1 MKSRDID
8 ILQEWTT
15 LQCIVLE
22 ERGGGVGSCTCDT
35 QNRKHCFLYSLKCP
49 EEIDILGIGLLLY
62 DQRENI
68 LFWHI

>member
-1 MKSRDID
+1 MKSRDIEM
-8 ILQEWTT
+8 IPEWTT
-15 LQCIVLE
+15 LQCIVLK
-22 ERGGGVGSCTCDT
+22 ERGREFFTCDT

-68 LFWHI
+68 PFWHI

>member
-1 MKSRDID
+1 MKSRDIE
-8 ILQEWTT
+8 IIQEWAT

-22 ERGGGVGSCTCDT
+22 EGWGGGLVLVCGS

-62 DQRENI
+62 DQSENI